1 LFCFDLYDKG
11 IEFNSK
17 IMKKR
22 VVIMGATSGVGKM
35 LVAKFLH
42 DGFIVGAAGRRVELL
57 EELKVQAGGLQMRVQ
72 VQVQVQVLVQVLVP
86 DAACLQK
93 SLT

>member
-57 EELKVQAGGLQMRVQ
+57 EELKVQAAANASASASASACAGMQ
-72 VQVQVQVLVQVLVP
+72 LVY
-86 DAACLQK
+86 K
-93 SLT
+93 SH